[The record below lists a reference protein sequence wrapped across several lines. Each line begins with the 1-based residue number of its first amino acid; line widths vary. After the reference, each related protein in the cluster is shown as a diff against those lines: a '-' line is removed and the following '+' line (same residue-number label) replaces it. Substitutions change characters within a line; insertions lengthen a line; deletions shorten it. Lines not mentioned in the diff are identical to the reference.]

1 MITDKLLMFSEAQA
15 VTNTAASTD
24 VIDLGPID
32 GNRRDIGVGYPL
44 EFWALVNEAAT
55 ASGEATVNIQLQTSE
70 NNSSWSTIYDSG
82 ELAKATLKAG
92 KRVVSAKVPAGVQR
106 YLRVNYSV
114 ATGPLTAGKFT
125 AGISL
130 DVDAN
135 TNGQVVIRDSAIN
148 EGFNTAKPWADAVIS
163 NRPFA
168 GNTGSVDDND
178 EVQRN
183 LNDTNYNRMWEYNN
197 RGVGSKVVAEAKK

>member
-15 VTNTAASTD
+15 VTDTAASTD

-82 ELAKATLKAG
+82 ALAKASRASAG
-92 KRVVSAKVPAGVQR
+92 HCRFCSLSSLPASLLTPWRWLLGRQPSLCVLPAGA
-106 YLRVNYSV
+106 S
-114 ATGPLTAGKFT
+114 F
-125 AGISL
+125 
-130 DVDAN
+130 
-135 TNGQVVIRDSAIN
+135 
-148 EGFNTAKPWADAVIS
+148 
-163 NRPFA
+163 
-168 GNTGSVDDND
+168 
-178 EVQRN
+178 
-183 LNDTNYNRMWEYNN
+183 
-197 RGVGSKVVAEAKK
+197 

>member
-44 EFWALVNEAAT
+44 EFWVLVNEAAT

-82 ELAKATLKAG
+82 ALAKTALTAG
-92 KRVVSAKVPAGVQR
+92 KRVVSAKVPTGVQR

-114 ATGPLTAGKFT
+114 ATGPLTAGEFT

-135 TNGQVVIRDSAIN
+135 TPYPIR
-148 EGFNTAKPWADAVIS
+148 
-163 NRPFA
+163 
-168 GNTGSVDDND
+168 
-178 EVQRN
+178 
-183 LNDTNYNRMWEYNN
+183 
-197 RGVGSKVVAEAKK
+197 SKVTG

>member
-44 EFWALVNEAAT
+44 EFWVLVNEAAT
-55 ASGEATVNIQLQTSE
+55 AIGEATVNIQLQTSE

-82 ELAKATLKAG
+82 ALAKATLTAG

-125 AGISL
+125 AGINL

-135 TNGQVVIRDSAIN
+135 TPYPIR
-148 EGFNTAKPWADAVIS
+148 
-163 NRPFA
+163 
-168 GNTGSVDDND
+168 
-178 EVQRN
+178 
-183 LNDTNYNRMWEYNN
+183 
-197 RGVGSKVVAEAKK
+197 SKVTG

>member
-32 GNRRDIGVGYPL
+32 GSRRDIGVGYPL
-44 EFWALVNEAAT
+44 EFWVLVNEAAT

-70 NNSSWSTIYDSG
+70 NNSSWTTIYDSG
-82 ELAKATLKAG
+82 ALAKTALAAG

-114 ATGPLTAGKFT
+114 ATGQLTAGKFT

-135 TNGQVVIRDSAIN
+135 TPYPIR
-148 EGFNTAKPWADAVIS
+148 
-163 NRPFA
+163 
-168 GNTGSVDDND
+168 
-178 EVQRN
+178 
-183 LNDTNYNRMWEYNN
+183 
-197 RGVGSKVVAEAKK
+197 SKVTG